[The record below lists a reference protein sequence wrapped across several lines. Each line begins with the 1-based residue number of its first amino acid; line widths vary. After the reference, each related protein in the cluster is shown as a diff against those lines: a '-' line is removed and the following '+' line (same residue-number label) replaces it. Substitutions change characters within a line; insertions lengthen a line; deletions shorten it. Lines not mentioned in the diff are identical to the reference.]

1 MVEHFATGPPQE
13 AEETNSGPDDP
24 HGMEYLEGKELK
36 DFRGRCCSAHAGL
49 RSPRVLAH
57 IKEVKL

>member
-36 DFRGRCCSAHAGL
+36 DFRGSCCSAHAGFGTHVVIISL
-49 RSPRVLAH
+49 WSMR
-57 IKEVKL
+57 